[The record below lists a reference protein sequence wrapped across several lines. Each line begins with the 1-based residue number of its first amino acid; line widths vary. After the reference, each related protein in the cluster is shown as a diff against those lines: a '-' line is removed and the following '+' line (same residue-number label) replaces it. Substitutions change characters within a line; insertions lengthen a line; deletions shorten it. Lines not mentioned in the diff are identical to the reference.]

1 MEQAVIEEE
10 VTAAIETVA
19 GLAGKV
25 YPLNAPE
32 RAVLPYVVYV
42 PSGTTED
49 DSLTGWIGSYDAE
62 MEINVLHRS
71 YKGMKTTAW
80 AVVEALKKLSGAAVH
95 IQEEQPEIY
104 EEEIGAY
111 RKIIDLT
118 LQY

>member
-32 RAVLPYVVYV
+32 RETLPYVVYV

-49 DSLTGWIGSYDAE
+49 DSLTGWIGSYDTG

-71 YKGMKTTAW
+71 YKGMKTTAR

-95 IQEEQPEIY
+95 IREEQPEIY

-118 LQY
+118 LQH

>member
-1 MEQAVIEEE
+1 MEQAVIETQ
-10 VTAAIETVA
+10 VAAAIETVA

-32 RAVLPYVVYV
+32 RETLPYVVYV

-49 DSLTGWIGSYDAE
+49 DSLTGWLGSYDTE

-71 YKGMKTTAW
+71 YKGMKTTAK
-80 AVVEALKKLSGAAVH
+80 AVVEALKKLPGAAVH
-95 IQEEQPEIY
+95 IREEQPEIY

-118 LQY
+118 LQH